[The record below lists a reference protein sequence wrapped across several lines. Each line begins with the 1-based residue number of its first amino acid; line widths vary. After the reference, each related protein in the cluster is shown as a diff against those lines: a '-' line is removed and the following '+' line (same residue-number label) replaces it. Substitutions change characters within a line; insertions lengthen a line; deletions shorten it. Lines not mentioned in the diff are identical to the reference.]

1 MQIDSKYIIGLGC
14 LLTLSAFS
22 FTVEAQQDTLVQK
35 VTVQHRNGKEITGHV
50 KDAVTGKP
58 LSGINVSIA
67 GYSAAITN
75 DKGNFSIEVPYL
87 NSTIL
92 ITHEAYQTKEHALR
106 GKNEV
111 VISLYEDGYP
121 SFYNEVSLPGGAIL
135 ESQSPY
141 AAKTVN
147 LEQSRWEVTA
157 NETPGTFLQSRVSGL
172 YSTRRSGAANSDATL
187 WLRGFN
193 SLYATNKPLI
203 VVDGMLYD
211 NEDYS
216 SELIG
221 NNFNSAIANID
232 IKDIEDVTILK
243 DGSSLYGTKGGNGVL
258 MIRTTHTKELT
269 TKMDFSVSGGFNQQP
284 KSLPLMGAAAYR
296 TYLSQLLQTK
306 GLTQS
311 EIQSQPF
318 MNDNSGSQNYY
329 TYHNDTHWQNEVMN
343 NSYNQNYYLKVTGGD
358 NIAKYALSL
367 GLSDN
372 DGIVQSTSQSKY
384 NMRLNGDLNLTP
396 KLTMQAN
403 LSFYYVES
411 NIRNQGFQLTTNPLY
426 LGLTKAPFLA
436 PHEYSAT
443 GEQSPNLADTD
454 IFNVSNPA
462 VLVSDKTIGINRAYR
477 FSGNLQF
484 GYKLGKNLN
493 LASILGLTYDKAR
506 ENFFFPNKGIASDT
520 LKTAVALNRSGS
532 EIQRLFSMYNDTY
545 LNFAK
550 SYLDKHNLKVRVG
563 MRTQT
568 NEAES
573 DFGLGF
579 NSPTDDFLSVG
590 AGTATLRQI
599 GGSLG
604 KWNWINLY
612 FGTDYNYLGKYFVS
626 INMALDGSSRFGDQA
641 RKGSVSLANEKFAYM
656 PSIAAGW
663 LISSENFMADQNTV
677 DLLKLRASYGLSG
690 NDDIGNSTARSYY
703 VSQNLLG
710 TQGLVR
716 GNIGNPYLQ
725 WETVKKANLGLD
737 VSLLNQRINAS
748 FDAFINNTSNMV
760 IFEPANAYT
769 GMSYVIN
776 NSGAMQTKGY
786 ELAVNSRVINQSML
800 KLDLGINL
808 SKYKNRVTSLP
819 VDEIITNYGGATFI
833 TRRGE
838 EANLFY
844 GLESNGIFTTA
855 AQAAASSLMRRLPDA
870 SLVPFSGGDVHFTDK
885 NNDKVIDEND
895 RTIIG
900 NPNPEWFG
908 MISSAV
914 TYKRVS
920 LSALFSFSLGNELY
934 NGTRNSLEKMSGF
947 ENQTLAVLNRWRAD
961 GQQTATPQAVWGD
974 PMGNNLFSDRWIED
988 GSYLRLRTIALSY
1001 TMPIENKIIK
1011 SAKFYLSAN
1020 NLFTVTNYLG
1030 YDPEFSAGGSLFA
1043 QGVDIGLTPQY
1054 KTFQLGFR
1062 LGL

>member
-1 MQIDSKYIIGLGC
+1 MQIDSKYIIRLSC

-22 FTVEAQQDTLVQK
+22 FSVVAQQDTLKQK
-35 VTVQHRNGKEITGHV
+35 ETVQHKNGKEITGHI
-50 KDAVTGKP
+50 KDGVTGKP
-58 LSGINVSIA
+58 LSGINVSLS

-75 DKGNFSIEVPYL
+75 DKGNFTIQVPYL

-92 ITHEAYQTKEHALR
+92 ITHEGYQTKEHALR
-106 GKNEV
+106 GQKEV
-111 VISLYEDGYP
+111 EISLYENGYA
-121 SFYNEVSLPGGAIL
+121 SFYNEITLPNGTIL

-147 LEQSRWEVTA
+147 LDRSRWEVTS
-157 NETPGTFLQSRVSGL
+157 NETPGTFLQGRVAGL
-172 YSTRRSGAANSDATL
+172 YSTRRSGAVNSDATL

-221 NNFNSAIANID
+221 NNFNSPIANID
-232 IKDIEDVTILK
+232 VKDIEDITIIK

-269 TKMDFSVSGGFNQQP
+269 TKMDFSVYGGFNQQP
-284 KSLPLMGAAAYR
+284 KSIPLMGAAAYR

-306 GLTQS
+306 GLTQA
-311 EIQSQPF
+311 EIQEQPF
-318 MNDNSGSQNYY
+318 MDDSRGSRTYY

-367 GLSDN
+367 GLLDN
-372 DGIVQSTSQSKY
+372 EGIVQGITQSKY

-403 LSFYYVES
+403 LSFYYNQS
-411 NIRNQGFQLTTNPLY
+411 DIRNEGLYPTTSPLY

-436 PHEYSAT
+436 TNEYSST
-443 GEQSPNLADTD
+443 GEKSPNLADTD
-454 IFNVSNPA
+454 NFNVSNPS
-462 VLVSDKTIGINRAYR
+462 VLVSDKTVGINRAYR

-493 LASILGLTYDKAR
+493 LATILGLTYDKAR
-506 ENFFFPNKGIASDT
+506 ENFFLPDKGIASDT
-520 LKTAVALNRSGS
+520 LTTDVALNRSGS

-550 SYLDKHNLKVRVG
+550 SYLDKHNLKVRLG
-563 MRTQT
+563 LRTQT

-573 DFGLGF
+573 DYGLGY
-579 NSPTDDFLSVG
+579 NSPNDNFLSVG

-604 KWNWINLY
+604 KWNWLNLY
-612 FGTDYNYLGKYFVS
+612 FGADYNYLGKYFVS
-626 INMALDGSSRFGDQA
+626 LNMALDGSSRFGNLA
-641 RKGSVSLANEKFAYM
+641 RKGSISIGQDKFAYM

-663 LISSENFMADQNTV
+663 LISSENFMAGQKV
-677 DLLKLRASYGLSG
+677 IDLLKLRASYGLSG

-737 VSLLNQRINAS
+737 VSVLNQRVNAS
-748 FDAFINNTSNMV
+748 FDAFINTTNNMV
-760 IFEPANAYT
+760 IFEPASAYT

-776 NSGAMQTKGY
+776 NSGAMRTNGY
-786 ELAVNSRVINQSML
+786 ELSVNSRVINHSAL

-808 SKYKNRVTSLP
+808 SKYKNEVTSLP
-819 VDEIITNYGGATFI
+819 VDEIITEYGGAAYI
-833 TRRGE
+833 TKKGQ

-844 GLESNGIFTTA
+844 GLESNGIFATA
-855 AQAAASSLMRRLPDA
+855 AQAAASGLMKRLPDA
-870 SLVPFSGGDVHFTDK
+870 SLVPFSGGDVHFNDR
-885 NNDKVIDEND
+885 NNDKIIDEKD
-895 RTIIG
+895 RTVIG
-900 NPNPEWFG
+900 NPNSEWAG
-908 MISSAV
+908 MFSSAV
-914 TYKRVS
+914 TYKRIS
-920 LSALFSFSLGNELY
+920 LNALFSFSLGNDLY
-934 NGTRNSLEKMSGF
+934 NGTRNNLEKMSGY

-961 GQQTATPQAVWGD
+961 GQQTSTPQAVWGD

-988 GSYLRLRTIALSY
+988 GSYLRLRTIALTY
-1001 TMPIENKIIK
+1001 TVPLENKIIK

-1020 NLFTVTNYLG
+1020 NLFTITDYLG
-1030 YDPEFSAGGSLFA
+1030 YDPEFSASGSLFA